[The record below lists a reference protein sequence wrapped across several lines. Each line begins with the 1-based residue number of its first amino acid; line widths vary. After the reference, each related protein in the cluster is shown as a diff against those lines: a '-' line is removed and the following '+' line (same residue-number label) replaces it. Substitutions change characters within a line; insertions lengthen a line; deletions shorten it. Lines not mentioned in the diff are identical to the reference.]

1 MSVALLVLALMPA
14 RAPASAGPQ
23 FLERDRLVIRLDQLT
38 PEGTW
43 RVEIGNP
50 GPATEAQ
57 VWLIGGVSDTLAV
70 RNGGRVELA
79 AAGKATVILVPG
91 PRRQTGTGWLVLIS
105 QAGIDRR
112 PVAVTAE
119 PSLLERHWPGLA
131 GAAVAI
137 LLGTAVL
144 SLRRRRRADGE
155 PQGMTPPK
163 GQVKKGE
170 SRGFTHSDEPVWEDA
185 LNRREYAEHLA
196 ELARSATPPMVIGV
210 FGEWGSGKTSMLLQV
225 HELLESDRGCA
236 RVWFDP
242 WLHQDDVNPVLPLLH
257 AIVSDLGLDGREN
270 VRKALRTVSEVLGSL
285 VLSSTIKINLSDVQ
299 GALKAYDEENFR
311 LRSERTRLGLHLDRL
326 IKTALRAQGK
336 TRLVVFIDDLDRCHV
351 DKITALLEALK
362 LYFSRDNCVFVL
374 GVAKAPLVA
383 ALKEKYQDPVGE
395 YLDKIVQFPF
405 EMPRLSASAF
415 AAYVEGLLNHDV
427 HATKSLL
434 VCGLRANPRA
444 IKRFVNV
451 LILQDRVARA
461 RKLDPYEVRVLAAV
475 LLIRDGDA
483 DFYVR
488 LMNDPTLLKRIAED
502 LETAGEDPL
511 PAWPA
516 LPLRIVGELA
526 ESGTSVPDSVSAY
539 IDLVRESPVPQ
550 SGDLVDTVRNT
561 VAPPP
566 REQPS
571 VSEDAVPEASRLSRD
586 ALEDALATLAERV
599 RRRVGQVVGE
609 GELLTPLVRFPE
621 ETEARPASIDEILAQ
636 GTRLLIGGRPG
647 TGKSVLA
654 AGLARRHN
662 EVGQHTAAVA
672 VFLPFR
678 ALRTDI
684 AEFDRML
691 THALVEEYQISIADA
706 YAIVQRGS
714 LVLVLDGLDE
724 IDDARRAAVV
734 TRAVRWADLAG
745 AGIIMTD
752 RDPAATRPG
761 FRLLTVEGVVPEE
774 GRRLLRRVLGEHGA
788 DPPHLPYDLLGSP
801 SLLAALT
808 RDPAWIGELPRRPVD
823 FLPWFAAWAT
833 RRTAEAGF
841 GVEAVATALAGIARL
856 VAETGQEVFSS
867 DDPDVRTVFRRSGIK
882 GMEVPSLLQAAVVA
896 GLFRQVGPEAYHF
909 VHPRL
914 VDLVEDG

>member
-1 MSVALLVLALMPA
+1 ML
-14 RAPASAGPQ
+14 
-23 FLERDRLVIRLDQLT
+23 
-38 PEGTW
+38 
-43 RVEIGNP
+43 
-50 GPATEAQ
+50 
-57 VWLIGGVSDTLAV
+57 
-70 RNGGRVELA
+70 
-79 AAGKATVILVPG
+79 
-91 PRRQTGTGWLVLIS
+91 LVLIS
-105 QAGIDRR
+105 QAGVDRR
-112 PVAVTAE
+112 PVVVVHAS
-119 PSLLERHWPGLA
+119 SLLERYWPGLLV
-131 GAAVAI
+131 AVMAI
-137 LLGTAVL
+137 HLVSLLL
-144 SLRRRRRADGE
+144 LRRRRKKSTIGDMT
-155 PQGMTPPK
+155 PQGDRAS
-163 GQVKKGE
+163 E
-170 SRGFTHSDEPVWEDA
+170 SRGFTLSDEPVMEDA
-185 LNRREYAEHLA
+185 LKRYEYVDCLA

-210 FGEWGSGKTSMLLQV
+210 FGEWGSGKTSMLHQV
-225 HELLESDRGCA
+225 RARLDDDSSGCA
-236 RVWFDP
+236 TVWFDS
-242 WLHQDDVNPVLPLLH
+242 WLHQYDENPVLPLLH
-257 AIVSDLGLDGREN
+257 AIVTDLGLDGREN
-270 VRKALRTVSEVLGSL
+270 VTGALRTVSEALGSL
-285 VLSSTIKINLSDVQ
+285 ILSSTINVNPPFVQ
-299 GALKAYDEENFR
+299 RALKAYGEEKFR
-311 LRSERTRLGLHLDRL
+311 LRSERSRLDQHLSRL
-326 IKTALRAQGK
+326 IATVLRERK
-336 TRLVVFIDDLDRCHV
+336 KSRLVVFIDDLDRCHV

-374 GVAKAPLVA
+374 GVAKAPLAA

-415 AAYVEGLLNHDV
+415 AAYVEGLLNHDI

-461 RKLDPYEVRVLAAV
+461 RELDPYEVRVLAAV

-516 LPLRIVGELA
+516 LPLRIVAELA

-550 SGDLVDTVRNT
+550 SGDLVDTV
-561 VAPPP
+561 APPP

-571 VSEDAVPEASRLSRD
+571 ASEDAVPEASRLSRD

-621 ETEARPASIDEILAQ
+621 ESEARPASIDEILAQ

-662 EVGQHTAAVA
+662 EVGKHAAAVA

-678 ALRTDI
+678 ALRADI

-724 IDDARRAAVV
+724 IGDARRAAVV

-761 FRLLTVEGVVPEE
+761 FRLLTVEGVVPVE

-788 DPPHLPYDLLGSP
+788 DPPHLPDDLLGSP

-823 FLPWFAAWAT
+823 FLPWFAGWAT

-914 VDLVEDG
+914 VDLLADG